1 MAKDKKKIYKC
12 VRKTVDGNKD
22 CLVLKFKNLKAVD
35 VRELRNEINLLI
47 SDFFVPVQEE
57 PLEYVQQDARYA
69 MSFPEKEVHFEET
82 GKKSCMKANGK
93 ETRQKASR

>member
-22 CLVLKFKNLKAVD
+22 CLVIKFKNLKAID

-57 PLEYVQQDARYA
+57 QYVQEDARYA
-69 MSFPEKEVHFEET
+69 MSFPETEKQVHFEES
-82 GKKSCMKANGK
+82 KKSCLKANGK